1 MKVAIDGTPLTLSSG
16 GLARYTLQLSQALA
30 DQFPEDDCILVSD
43 QRFDMPSPRPRNL
56 RRGNGPRNRLEKRW
70 WLYGVQRE
78 LSRTG
83 AELFHGT
90 NFMVPWLPLRP
101 SVLTLHDLSPWL
113 DPAWHGDA
121 RFVRGRAPRLI
132 RLGLATMI
140 VTPSEAVRRQ
150 AIDFFRIHPAR
161 IAAVP
166 LAAAPHF
173 RPVPERPRPNPY
185 FLFVGTLEPR
195 KNLETL
201 LRAWREVRGR
211 YGVELVLA
219 GRRRADFEQPLGPEA
234 GLSVLGE
241 VSEETLPA
249 LYSGAVAVLYPS
261 LYEGFGLPVVEAMQC
276 GALVIASRDPAIR
289 EAAGQ
294 AAILLDA
301 RDAKPWVE
309 AMTAAVKCPE
319 GTAALRARSVEQ
331 AKSFSWDRTAR
342 LTREVYLEALR
353 RFGA

>member
-30 DQFPEDDCILVSD
+30 DQFPEDDCILMSD

-56 RRGNGPRNRLEKRW
+56 RTGNGPRNRLEKRW

-121 RFVRGRAPRLI
+121 GFVRGRAPRLI

-166 LAAAPHF
+166 LAASPHF

-219 GRRRADFEQPLGPEA
+219 GRRRADCEQPLGPEA

-301 RDAKPWVE
+301 RDVKPWVE

-319 GTAALRARSVEQ
+319 GTAALRARSVKQ